1 MLQIDHNSRKP
12 IYEQICEQTMML
24 ISSGLLVP
32 DEKMP
37 SVRLLSVTLNV
48 NPNTIQ
54 RAYTDLTN
62 LGVLYSIGGKGCFV
76 ANDAKQIILKKA
88 ETELSQFN
96 AIVEKMRISGV
107 TAEKLKQEIDKIYSN
122 GGNEND

>member
-1 MLQIDHNSRKP
+1 
-12 IYEQICEQTMML
+12 
-24 ISSGLLVP
+24 
-32 DEKMP
+32 MP

-76 ANDAKQIILKKA
+76 ATDAKQIILKKA